1 MKKIVILI
9 LAIFVS
15 YTAAQAGT
23 DNPIHNM
30 ITKQIRIPAQLK
42 NQKLDEKV
50 NVQFKVENGKAS
62 IVEVRTSNPELK
74 AYIIEQFK
82 TMKFD
87 NSPEKQGIT
96 YFIDINF
103 KVL

>member
-1 MKKIVILI
+1 MKKIIILV

-15 YTAAQAGT
+15 TVVCQAGT
-23 DNPIHNM
+23 DNSLHST

-42 NQKLDEKV
+42 NQKLNEKV
-50 NVQFKVENGKAS
+50 NVQFMLINGKAT
-62 IVEVRTSNPELK
+62 VVDVKASNNELK
-74 AYIIEQFK
+74 GYILEQFK

-87 NSPEKQGIT
+87 NITEKQGIT
-96 YFIDINF
+96 YFVDINF